1 MDAMVDAPMFPGRQR
16 EHVLGV
22 PVDLLNWGGAI
33 ERIFGWADRRESRAV
48 CVCDVHSIVYS
59 FGDTV
64 HADAIRSAD
73 MVTPDGAPVA
83 WVLRRKGHDAQHRVS
98 GPDLMWMCCRR
109 AAETGTPIF
118 LYGSTPTT
126 LLCLEQKLHLK
137 FPGINIVGA
146 LSPPFRRLSA
156 AEDAAIVERI
166 NASGARIVWVGL
178 GCPKQEAWMRS
189 HRHRVRAVMVGVG
202 AALDFHAGVV
212 KRAPLWMQRS
222 GLEWVHRIVQD
233 PRRLAK
239 RYLISNT
246 AFIMACCGTRWSQ
259 GRVSDA

>member
-1 MDAMVDAPMFPGRQR
+1 MHAMGDVPMLPHRRR
-16 EHVLGV
+16 EHVLGI
-22 PVDLLNWGGAI
+22 PVDLLNWSGAI
-33 ERIFGWADRRESRAV
+33 ERIFRWADRRESRVV
-48 CVCDVHSIVYS
+48 CVCDVHSIVQA
-59 FGDTV
+59 FGDSA

-83 WVLRRKGHDAQHRVS
+83 WVLRRKGYDEQQRVS
-98 GPDLMWMCCRR
+98 GPDLMWKCCSR
-109 AAETGTPIF
+109 AAETGTPMF

-146 LSPPFRRLSA
+146 ISPPFRKLSA
-156 AEDAAIVERI
+156 EEDTAIVEQI

-178 GCPKQEAWMRS
+178 GCPKQEGWMRS
-189 HRHRVRAVMVGVG
+189 HQNRVRAVMIGVG

-212 KRAPLWMQRS
+212 KRAPMWMQRS
-222 GLEWVHRIVQD
+222 GLEWVHRIAQD

-239 RYLISNT
+239 RYLFSNT

-259 GRVSDA
+259 SSVSDA